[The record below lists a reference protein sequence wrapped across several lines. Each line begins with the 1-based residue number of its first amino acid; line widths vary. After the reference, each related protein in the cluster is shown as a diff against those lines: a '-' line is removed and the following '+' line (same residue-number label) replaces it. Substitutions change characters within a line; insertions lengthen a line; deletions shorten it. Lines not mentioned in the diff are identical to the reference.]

1 MDFTK
6 DKSLMGRVQS
16 SVGCS
21 SQLNNWIGTG
31 RDVDPEIA
39 ANCFRPVVELRESW
53 SANFAISV
61 EVLGRWRMLTVQPR

>member
-39 ANCFRPVVELRESW
+39 ANCFRPVVELR
-53 SANFAISV
+53 A
-61 EVLGRWRMLTVQPR
+61 EVGERSD